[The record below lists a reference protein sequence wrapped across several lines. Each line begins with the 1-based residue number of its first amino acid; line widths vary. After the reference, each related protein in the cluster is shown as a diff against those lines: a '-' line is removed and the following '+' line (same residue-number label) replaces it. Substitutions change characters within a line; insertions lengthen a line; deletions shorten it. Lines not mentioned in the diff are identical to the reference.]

1 MIDNVADDPNRE
13 PCHDFPDK
21 HDGDI
26 ADGLHSGDGDTGFAQ
41 NVGLRKSVFE
51 VIDDGELRDGGF
63 RDRSAPNL
71 GPAPAT

>member
-1 MIDNVADDPNRE
+1 MIDNVADDPRRE
-13 PCHDFPDK
+13 SCHDFPDK
-21 HDGDI
+21 HDGD
-26 ADGLHSGDGDTGFAQ
+26 TGFAQ
-41 NVGLRKSVFE
+41 NVDLRKSVFE